1 MATEKNRDA
10 GAGASGAVGT
20 SRRVFHAAAGAASC
34 VVFTGGV
41 ARALAPQSEGVRRQ
55 RIGATPAAA
64 LHALTAALP
73 VGTQL
78 HTATVAAVH
87 AVKFGAVAVVMRRP
101 DGSAFQLDVL
111 QRAERDGSIAQSARC
126 SVFAVN
132 GGTGSSA
139 TAEPDGLAAM
149 ALAQSLAAAE
159 RSGLPPV
166 SLLTHADRARRHPV
180 GNFRVPA

>member
-1 MATEKNRDA
+1 MSTEKNRDA
-10 GAGASGAVGT
+10 GAGASGMVST
-20 SRRVFHAAAGAASC
+20 SRRVFLAAAGAASC

-55 RIGATPAAA
+55 RVGAKPATA

-73 VGTQL
+73 VGTPL
-78 HTATVAAVH
+78 HTATVAAVNP
-87 AVKFGAVAVVMRRP
+87 VKFGAVAVLMRRP

-111 QRAERDGSIAQSARC
+111 QRAEHDGSIAQSARC

-139 TAEPDGLAAM
+139 TAEPDGLSAM
-149 ALAQSLAAAE
+149 ALAQALVAAE
-159 RSGLPPV
+159 VAGVSALP
-166 SLLTHADRARRHPV
+166 LLTHAERARRHPM
-180 GNFRVPA
+180 GSYRVHG